1 MTVDYWDYVGRI
13 VEARG
18 HKLQKYGFFKDVWR
32 AIEDG
37 VNLVV
42 LKAPTGCGKTE
53 AVSVPFIAGL
63 VEKEQR
69 WASLIYVLPTRSLA
83 HSMRKRLASS
93 LIAAGVRNS
102 TVTLDYG
109 ELIIVKPYLEGDITV
124 TTYDTLFYTAY
135 GFRTY
140 GHHVLLPIGKV
151 ALSLVIMDEVQLLQD
166 TTWFTMKVLPWH
178 IGCLLDLG
186 AQVVVM
192 TATMPPP
199 LEEELLSRCEELGHS
214 YKVVNSADLPSRGR
228 IKEVCIKDENLPA
241 SREGLCQVLKEVINE
256 KPRLL
261 IVTNKVSKAVAI
273 YRQLIALRRE
283 GHLSKEVNVLLLHS
297 RLRRAEREHR
307 EGLLEKVGQRDEP
320 LVLVATQVIEA
331 GLDYDFRALITELS
345 PIDSLIQ
352 RVGRVAR
359 RQGTEGLVVIFTD
372 EGASRG
378 VYPDELM
385 KISRKVVE
393 RNRELIARAA
403 YEVSISSQLLG
414 QVYTHELVN
423 HLIERARIE
432 RVVRKIREFA
442 EKIST
447 QLAHARLNT
456 AVRQHLLRL
465 GLEVKCYVLSQGE
478 VKQILKELLDTGEA
492 TLSLSGERLMKLRGN
507 IVSLSIAR
515 MPGAPPEIPAAVVHE
530 LKGRRVIIVLEVIG
544 KDRGRLALRARAY
557 DAMPDKL
564 VRYLTS
570 EGPLLLLNP
579 SYYEEENGVELG
591 VVRPWGSP

>member
-1 MTVDYWDYVGRI
+1 
-13 VEARG
+13 
-18 HKLQKYGFFKDVWR
+18 
-32 AIEDG
+32 
-37 VNLVV
+37 
-42 LKAPTGCGKTE
+42 
-53 AVSVPFIAGL
+53 
-63 VEKEQR
+63 
-69 WASLIYVLPTRSLA
+69 
-83 HSMRKRLASS
+83 
-93 LIAAGVRNS
+93 
-102 TVTLDYG
+102 
-109 ELIIVKPYLEGDITV
+109 
-124 TTYDTLFYTAY
+124 
-135 GFRTY
+135 
-140 GHHVLLPIGKV
+140 
-151 ALSLVIMDEVQLLQD
+151 
-166 TTWFTMKVLPWH
+166 
-178 IGCLLDLG
+178 
-186 AQVVVM
+186 
-192 TATMPPP
+192 
-199 LEEELLSRCEELGHS
+199 
-214 YKVVNSADLPSRGR
+214 
-228 IKEVCIKDENLPA
+228 
-241 SREGLCQVLKEVINE
+241 
-256 KPRLL
+256 
-261 IVTNKVSKAVAI
+261 
-273 YRQLIALRRE
+273 
-283 GHLSKEVNVLLLHS
+283 VLLLHS
-297 RLRRAEREHR
+297 RLRRAERGHR